1 MAASPINV
9 QRRHAIPQ
17 RIDSS
22 CVFVQVLTK
31 LQRATHLIA
40 STLDLDALLDRVV
53 NDIATSIGSVE
64 VSVWLL
70 DPGGD
75 EVVLHGVRG

>member
-9 QRRHAIPQ
+9 QGRHAIPP

-53 NDIATSIGSVE
+53 NDIATSIGSVA
-64 VSVWLL
+64 
-70 DPGGD
+70 P
-75 EVVLHGVRG
+75 